1 LDLGHPLVASV
12 LLPLV
17 LASGLTGLLRLA
29 LSAESGRRLATG
41 AVGFALL
48 VAHLVAFGAPHWPA
62 QSGIEKLPLLFAMLL
77 AGGMVA
83 DLLRPSRFLVAIT
96 VCLAMVAVTG
106 WLAWPQLI
114 RGESGLIPLLTMAS
128 LLGLFSL
135 AGLAN
140 APPESANRPAMLVI
154 AALGLAGA
162 SFNAG
167 SLVLMQVALALAAAV
182 GGFALLN
189 WPVARLPFHGAGVA
203 VGGIGCFAVA
213 LLLILLTGIRP
224 WALLTIPLI
233 FAADI
238 SSRLLPVPARFTRA
252 GIEPLYIVLIGLVPM
267 IAAILLAQSPAPADD
282 LYYR

>member
-1 LDLGHPLVASV
+1 MDLGHPLVTSV

-17 LASGLTGLLRLA
+17 LASALTGLLRLV
-29 LSAESGRRLATG
+29 LSAERGRRLATS
-41 AVGFALL
+41 AVGLALL
-48 VAHLVAFGAPHWPA
+48 VAHLVAFGAPQWPA

-77 AGGMVA
+77 AGGIVA
-83 DLLRPSRFLVAIT
+83 DILRPGRILMVVT
-96 VCLAMVAVTG
+96 VCLAVAAVTG

-114 RGESGLIPLLTMAS
+114 RWESGLIPLLTMAS

-135 AGLAN
+135 AGLVN
-140 APPESANRPAMLVI
+140 APPESANRPAMIVI

-182 GGFALLN
+182 GGFGLWI

-224 WALLTIPLI
+224 WALLAIPLI

-238 SSRLLPVPARFTRA
+238 PSRRLPVLARFNRA
-252 GIEPLYIVLIGLVPM
+252 AIEPLYIVLIGLVPM
-267 IAAILLAQSPAPADD
+267 MAAIVLAQSPAPADD